1 MNNGGAAIAKIG
13 MGNIPVDVVLPV
25 RREVVVDDE
34 GNLLDID
41 APGEQVG
48 GDEDARRAGP
58 KLPHDNIT
66 LLLVHVAVLKSL

>member
-1 MNNGGAAIAKIG
+1 MNNGGAAIAKMG
-13 MGNIPVDVVLPV
+13 MGNIPVDVVLPI
-25 RREVVVDDE
+25 RREIVVDDE

-48 GDEDARRAGP
+48 GDEDARGARP

>member
-1 MNNGGAAIAKIG
+1 MNNGGAAIAKMG

-48 GDEDARRAGP
+48 GDEDA
-58 KLPHDNIT
+58 
-66 LLLVHVAVLKSL
+66 